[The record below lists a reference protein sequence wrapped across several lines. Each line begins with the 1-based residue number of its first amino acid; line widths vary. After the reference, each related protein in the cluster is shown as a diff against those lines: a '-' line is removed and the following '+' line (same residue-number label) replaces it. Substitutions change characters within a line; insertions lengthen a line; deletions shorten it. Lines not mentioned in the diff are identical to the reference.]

1 MLSKDE
7 LVNALDAAL
16 DEARFVL
23 RVTTDE
29 ALAEKLGLSAKTIS
43 FWRNGRW
50 TPADH
55 ALISVLVT
63 AAKLPVSEQNV
74 TFKY

>member
-1 MLSKDE
+1 MLPKDE
-7 LVNALDAAL
+7 LVSALDTAL
-16 DEARFVL
+16 DEARFAL

-29 ALAEKLGLSAKTIS
+29 ALAEKIGVSAKTVS

-55 ALISVLVT
+55 ALINVFVSSSKLARATEQV
-63 AAKLPVSEQNV
+63 AA
-74 TFKY
+74 